1 MVQKAA
7 VHFIF
12 WLLLLGGSS
21 VYAQSRYSQAAEID
35 DSEFLSAVKE
45 VSLDLQ
51 SDDSLAQYISLAAQR
66 NEIVIT
72 LAGYGIARFNSPV
85 RVSGGRLC
93 ACFALRLPQS
103 RIRPRRRRSGG

>member
-1 MVQKAA
+1 MAGERGLDDADGKRGWANPA
-7 VHFIF
+7 F
-12 WLLLLGGSS
+12 
-21 VYAQSRYSQAAEID
+21 D
-35 DSEFLSAVKE
+35 DSKWQL
-45 VSLDLQ
+45 LH
-51 SDDSLAQYISLAAQR
+51 SDESLAQYISLAAQR
-66 NEIVIT
+66 NEIVSA